1 MFAPRNSRM
10 QSMHR
15 RMPAKTTGPGIEVQG
30 PKSIAEAAD
39 DDADADTND

>member
-1 MFAPRNSRM
+1 
-10 QSMHR
+10 
-15 RMPAKTTGPGIEVQG
+15 MPAKTTGPGIEVQG